1 MRGSVATRFAMAF
14 LFKDIAGRHLATDG
28 LSFHASR
35 YIYIPFQGT
44 TLAKDKITGAK
55 FASGVK
61 KLKSGKRL
69 TIPRD
74 FLRLRGWYSPKKA
87 IDVLAER
94 VEFGRV
100 RFHRLEDV
108 QARFDEG
115 RARLA
120 KEAETGDP
128 GAVRRLWVFLD
139 RHCVVSLDMDGR
151 LRLGEEVVTSLGAKS
166 DEEPDLYIETTA
178 TTLEVM
184 SLEMRGRFDEEYG
197 DGTTL

>member
-1 MRGSVATRFAMAF
+1 M
-14 LFKDIAGRHLATDG
+14 DG
-28 LSFHASR
+28 LCFHASG
-35 YIYIPFQGT
+35 YVYFPFQGT
-44 TLAKDKITGAK
+44 ILAKDKTTSDEDIVGAK

-69 TIPRD
+69 TVPRD

-87 IDVLAER
+87 VAVLAER

-108 QARFDEG
+108 QAKYDEDC
-115 RARLA
+115 ARLA
-120 KEAETGDP
+120 KETETG
-128 GAVRRLWVFLD
+128 GQEAVRRYWVFLD
-139 RHCVVSLDMDGR
+139 RHRVVSLDMDGR

-166 DEEPDLYIETTA
+166 DEEPDLYIEVTP

-184 SLEMRGRFDEEYG
+184 SLEMRGRLDEEYG
-197 DGTTL
+197 DGATL

>member
-1 MRGSVATRFAMAF
+1 MLPRSRIAYFPSQGMTTAKGKPIGDGDITVAE
-14 LFKDIAGRHLATDG
+14 
-28 LSFHASR
+28 
-35 YIYIPFQGT
+35 
-44 TLAKDKITGAK
+44 

-74 FLRLRGWYSPKKA
+74 FLRLRGWYNPKKA
-87 IDVLAER
+87 MDVLAER

-108 QARFDEG
+108 QARFDEV

-128 GAVRRLWVFLD
+128 DAVRRLWAFLD
-139 RHCVVSLDMDGR
+139 RRRVVSLDMDGR

-166 DEEPDLYIETTA
+166 DELPDLYIEVTA

-184 SLEMRGRFDEEYG
+184 SMEMRERFDEEYG
-197 DGTTL
+197 DGARL